1 MSSSWGSIL
10 VYRVKVG
17 HMFCRSWVCLV
28 GALLL
33 ASVCFCV
40 PFGSLDYRWVLWHL
54 HACLCWILENL
65 IFVPISFSAQDP
77 GYPGLWISF
86 TPEILL
92 IHIPLHYV
100 SSKKCCRHGHLS
112 ALLGGRARG
121 LRKQHND
128 LWESLRQ
135 WEETEGKL
143 FEADF
148 YKFVNI
154 QKPSHGWIQGPA
166 PSRIAVWLQASPLI
180 SLGLI
185 FPVCRW

>member
-1 MSSSWGSIL
+1 MSSLWGSIL
-10 VYRVKVG
+10 VYCVG
-17 HMFCRSWVCLV
+17 VRHMFSRSWVCLV

-40 PFGSLDYRWVLWHL
+40 PFGSLGYRWVLRHL

-77 GYPGLWISF
+77 GYTRLWISF

-92 IHIPLHYV
+92 IHIPLQYV

-121 LRKQHND
+121 LCKQHND

-135 WEETEGKL
+135 WEETEGNYLKQIFINL
-143 FEADF
+143 SIFESQVMVEFKA
-148 YKFVNI
+148 
-154 QKPSHGWIQGPA
+154 QSHPGLLSGFRQA
-166 PSRIAVWLQASPLI
+166 P
-180 SLGLI
+180 
-185 FPVCRW
+185 